1 MSNILSKFYW
11 DFDWDQRDSLFNK
24 VSNLPKFSATIAD
37 IIVLMMVF
45 NNKRTEVAK
54 LLLLIDPTD
63 SPPLANV
70 INKLE
75 TVMRSIRNQYN
86 KTRISQI

>member
-1 MSNILSKFYW
+1 
-11 DFDWDQRDSLFNK
+11 
-24 VSNLPKFSATIAD
+24 
-37 IIVLMMVF
+37 MMVF

-75 TVMRSIRNQYN
+75 TVMRSIRNQCN
-86 KTRISQI
+86 KTRISQISSTDLMRVLNTQYLTPLLQNLFTYHLKESQLFLMVLLE